1 MTKKEFLKNYEE
13 ILKTRKGI
21 KKEQGIL
28 CSQKD
33 REKCDF
39 TGVYAIFNN
48 DELVYIGSGY
58 TPQKHNIKK
67 RLAQYVSKEDTGNTL
82 LKKVINNGLALNN
95 AEAIKLIEQFEFI
108 AFEHHDLENELIH
121 ETQLPWNK
129 KGNRT

>member
-1 MTKKEFLKNYEE
+1 
-13 ILKTRKGI
+13 
-21 KKEQGIL
+21 
-28 CSQKD
+28 
-33 REKCDF
+33 
-39 TGVYAIFNN
+39 
-48 DELVYIGSGY
+48 
-58 TPQKHNIKK
+58 
-67 RLAQYVSKEDTGNTL
+67 

>member
-21 KKEQGIL
+21 KQEQGKL
-28 CSQKD
+28 GSQKD
-33 REKCDF
+33 RKKCNF
-39 TGVYAIFNN
+39 TGIYAIFNN

-58 TPQKHNIKK
+58 TPKKHNIKK
-67 RLAQYVSKEDTGNTL
+67 RLAQYVSKKSTGNTL
-82 LKKVINNGLALNN
+82 LKKVIKNGLASNN
-95 AEAIKLIEQFEFI
+95 DDAIKLIEKFEFI

-129 KGNRT
+129 KGKKK

>member
-28 CSQKD
+28 GSQKD

-48 DELVYIGSGY
+48 DKLVYIGSGY
-58 TPQKHNIKK
+58 TPQKTQYKK
-67 RLAQYVSKEDTGNTL
+67 EISSIRFKRRHG
-82 LKKVINNGLALNN
+82 
-95 AEAIKLIEQFEFI
+95 
-108 AFEHHDLENELIH
+108 
-121 ETQLPWNK
+121 
-129 KGNRT
+129 